1 MVPSPAAIPPPAG
14 RLDWY
19 RQRLTDTGS
28 VTIDAAVVAL
38 GVSGMT
44 ARRDLDTLEALG
56 EARRVR
62 GGALAVGPSPFR
74 TRSPLNARAKVT
86 IAEKLLPMVPTSGAI
101 AIDSSSTMACLAN
114 VLVAAR
120 DLLVVTNGLETFESL
135 QSRPGIRPV
144 LTGGDRD
151 ERTSSLVGPV
161 AEATA
166 RSFRYDV
173 VFLSVA
179 ALDTGLGGLEVTPE
193 EASLDRVFV
202 AAAERVVLGADTSKV
217 DVVAGAPVLAV
228 EWSDVDVLV
237 TELAP
242 DSQRVRALTEL
253 TKVV

>member
-1 MVPSPAAIPPPAG
+1 MTARHAATASPTG
-14 RLDWY
+14 RLDWF
-19 RQRLTDTGS
+19 RQRLTATGS
-28 VTIDAAVVAL
+28 VTIDEAVVAL
-38 GVSGMT
+38 GISGMT
-44 ARRDLDTLEALG
+44 VRRDLDTLEALG

-135 QSRPGIRPV
+135 QGRPGIRPV

-166 RSFRYDV
+166 RSFRYDA

-193 EASLDRVFV
+193 EASIDRVFAV
-202 AAAERVVLGADTSKV
+202 AAERVVLGADTSKV
-217 DVVAGAPVLAV
+217 DVVAGASVLAV

-242 DSQRVRALTEL
+242 DARRVRALAEL
-253 TKVV
+253 TRLV